1 VGDGGRATGRGS
13 AKPVVVASER
23 SLGLVGRVALV
34 GLLVAG
40 LILASLDLLTLGFFV
55 SYAAVGAYLVFRRP
69 RNAIGWLLLAI
80 GFALVGTTTPADLDV
95 AALVRGDGTTRDLLV
110 AWLNSWSGTAA
121 FVGFLALTILF
132 PAGRTPS
139 GRWHRPAVAALAIG
153 VIAVVL
159 GATAPTITLSPDG
172 AHDITLPN
180 PAAVLPGLPIWDLP
194 LLSNT
199 IVIVIPL
206 MIGGVVSILVRY
218 RRSTGTLRLQLRW
231 LVAGACFLV
240 AALLFGLGTLAIF
253 GSFALVAWIPAVFA
267 YPMIPTAIGI
277 AVLRY
282 RLYEIDR
289 IVSRTIGYGLVTGVL
304 VIVFSSA
311 VIAFEAVLAGVT
323 ETQGETLAVAAST
336 LVAFAL
342 FQPLRQRIQ
351 RAVDR
356 RFDRSRY
363 DGERTSAAFSERL
376 RAEVDLVTVTADLD
390 TTVRAAMAPTA
401 MGVWLRDGGRR

>member
-1 VGDGGRATGRGS
+1 MDRLADRGGVGGRHRQPALPLLAAFGGAAAATSIIGFGGAAAAVLVRFRGPD
-13 AKPVVVASER
+13 PVVREQTKW
-23 SLGLVGRVALV
+23 
-34 GLLVAG
+34 
-40 LILASLDLLTLGFFV
+40 LA
-55 SYAAVGAYLVFRRP
+55 
-69 RNAIGWLLLAI
+69 
-80 GFALVGTTTPADLDV
+80 
-95 AALVRGDGTTRDLLV
+95 
-110 AWLNSWSGTAA
+110 
-121 FVGFLALTILF
+121 
-132 PAGRTPS
+132 
-139 GRWHRPAVAALAIG
+139 AVAALAAG
-153 VIAVVL
+153 L
-159 GATAPTITLSPDG
+159 F
-172 AHDITLPN
+172 
-180 PAAVLPGLPIWDLP
+180 PAAFIVPIADLA
-194 LLSNT
+194 N
-199 IVIVIPL
+199 
-206 MIGGVVSILVRY
+206 
-218 RRSTGTLRLQLRW
+218 
-231 LVAGACFLV
+231 
-240 AALLFGLGTLAIF
+240 AL
-253 GSFALVAWIPAVFA
+253 FALGLIA
-267 YPMIPTAIGI
+267 MIALPTAIGI

-401 MGVWLRDGGRR
+401 MGVWLRHPGAGRG